1 MWRFVFRIAALGE
14 HLDHSGRRLRAE
26 QRAFGA
32 TYNFHALDARTG
44 KELWKFNNG
53 IGHHGGVISY
63 MAGGKQYIAVVSGW
77 GSHVSGN
84 YGPLFGHPFTEMPT
98 DAGQLI
104 VFSL

>member
-1 MWRFVFRIAALGE
+1 M
-14 HLDHSGRRLRAE
+14 
-26 QRAFGA
+26 
-32 TYNFHALDARTG
+32 T
-44 KELWKFNNG
+44 
-53 IGHHGGVISY
+53 
-63 MAGGKQYIAVVSGW
+63 GGKQYIAVVAGW

>member
-1 MWRFVFRIAALGE
+1 MA
-14 HLDHSGRRLRAE
+14 SS
-26 QRAFGA
+26 
-32 TYNFHALDARTG
+32 HALDARTG
-44 KELWKFNNG
+44 KVLWEHNNG

-63 MAGGKQYIAVVSGW
+63 MAKGKQYIAVVTGW

-98 DAGQLI
+98 DAGQLM